1 MIGMVAGSLAKGLL
15 GGSAKKSSVAGASR
29 AIVGQT
35 KQDGEE
41 RAKEKPKAIPV
52 KRSTRSSGGM
62 SLAKFTGTFR
72 PEEKVEKIQVEEE
85 GDKKVASSL
94 TSLDKATKSLKE
106 SMVDIVAFRRKQDKE
121 IEKEERTATRE
132 QREKGFESGV
142 VGFVRK
148 SVQPLIDRTM
158 DYLKN
163 ILIGGIILA
172 IVQNLEKILD
182 YISDLW
188 NETLKPIF
196 KWLNKWIFQPML
208 TGLKWIVN
216 EGVPIVRD
224 ILNSP
229 PIQGTIDAIGDVIK
243 DLENQFPILQ
253 DLITKLGIKVGSEPT
268 SGGGGT
274 YDTSSGGLLAEGG
287 VDMGSAAKKQ
297 ISEAGFGESE
307 FTLFRDAVAQIE
319 SGGEY
324 DIQGGSGGMYAG
336 RYQMGSAARQDAA
349 RFLGEE
355 FQGDSEAARKR
366 FREDPAMQERY
377 FAAYTRANHQ
387 TLMRNKTY
395 AAMSNE
401 QKLQVLGYAH
411 NAGAGNALKWM
422 QQNMKGSFE
431 DAFGTKSSKY
441 ADAIRRAQEKRRQ
454 PLPPSMRSRGT
465 TPVAGESIVSSD
477 IKDFRKFRT
486 SMGGSATRQPTAN
499 PDYYQIR
506 EMGVYGSGNYN
517 ISPLADDTNYE
528 IGLHKGAGHHEN
540 RAFDIP
546 VPPNSAQGDRV
557 AKFWRD
563 RGYKVIWRSA
573 GHYDHVH
580 VEVPKARAEEFFK
593 VIPELQKPVPPSDRA
608 KKVSTEP
615 SYSKTKKTVVVASNP
630 PPSQVVINGGGSSLP
645 ASGGSDKKALN
656 SLMRQRANSQL
667 YSA

>member
-1 MIGMVAGSLAKGLL
+1 MIGMVPGSLAKGLL
-15 GGSAKKSSVAGASR
+15 GGSAKKSSVQGASR

-52 KRSTRSSGGM
+52 KRSSRSSGGM
-62 SLAKFTGTFR
+62 SLAKFTGTSR

-85 GDKKVASSL
+85 GDEKVASSL

-106 SMVDIVAFRRKQDKE
+106 SMVALVAFRRKQDKE

-132 QREKGFESGV
+132 AKEKGFEIGV
-142 VGFVRK
+142 PGFVRK
-148 SVQPLIDRTM
+148 AVQPLINRTM

-172 IVQNLEKILD
+172 IVQNLEKIID
-182 YISDLW
+182 YIKELW

-196 KWLNKWIFQPML
+196 EWMNKWIFQPMW

-216 EGVPIVRD
+216 EGVPIVKE
-224 ILNSP
+224 ILAH
-229 PIQGTIDAIGDVIK
+229 PITQTVID
-243 DLENQFPILQ
+243 
-253 DLITKLGIKVGSEPT
+253 GIKAGLDEIGKLFGPLQNAIKRITGMDFGSGQ
-268 SGGGGT
+268 GGGSGT
-274 YDTSSGGLLAEGG
+274 YDTSSGGLLAGGG
-287 VDMGSAAKKQ
+287 VDMGSAAKEQ
-297 ISEAGFGESE
+297 ISQAGFGESE

-324 DIQGGSGGMYAG
+324 DIQGGSGDMYAG
-336 RYQMGSAARQDAA
+336 RYQMGAAARQDAA
-349 RFLGEE
+349 RFLGEQY
-355 FQGDSEAARKR
+355 QGDDEAARKR
-366 FREDPAMQERY
+366 FREDPDMQERY

-387 TLMRNKTY
+387 TLMRDKTY

-411 NAGAGNALKWM
+411 NAGAGNALDWM
-422 QQNMKGSFE
+422 KSNMQGSFE
-431 DAFGTKSSKY
+431 DGFGTKSSKY
-441 ADAIRRAQEKRRQ
+441 ADSIRRAQERRRQ

-563 RGYKVIWRSA
+563 RGYTVIWRSA

-593 VIPELQKPVPPSDRA
+593 VIPELQKPAPPSDRA

-630 PPSQVVINGGGSSLP
+630 PATPVVVGGGGSGLP

-656 SLMRQRANSQL
+656 SLTRQRANSQL